1 MLYKWSQNAKQ
12 LRKTVK
18 KCEPKGRGKLFSN
31 VRSPIEFCSGY
42 LIYTDSMITFL
53 YMQVTLK
60 QQDKQG
66 DVS

>member
-1 MLYKWSQNAKQ
+1 MVIECQTV
-12 LRKTVK
+12 RKTVK

-31 VRSPIEFCSGY
+31 VRSPIELCSGY
-42 LIYTDSMITFL
+42 LISVGSMITFL

>member
-1 MLYKWSQNAKQ
+1 MVIECQ
-12 LRKTVK
+12 TVK
-18 KCEPKGRGKLFSN
+18 KCELKGRGKLFSN
-31 VRSPIEFCSGY
+31 VRSPIKLCSGY
-42 LIYTDSMITFL
+42 LISVGSMITFL